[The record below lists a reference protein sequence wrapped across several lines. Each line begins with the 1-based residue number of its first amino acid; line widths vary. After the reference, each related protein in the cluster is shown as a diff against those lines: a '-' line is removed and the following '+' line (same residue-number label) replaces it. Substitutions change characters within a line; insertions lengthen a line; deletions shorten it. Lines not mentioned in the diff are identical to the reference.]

1 MRAPALRLGGG
12 IPPGREGGMNG
23 GTAPP
28 GKFCWFICGRR
39 GEESEYRPYSYHG
52 K

>member
-1 MRAPALRLGGG
+1 MSAPALRLGGG

-28 GKFCWFICGRR
+28 GKFCWFICVDDERWER
-39 GEESEYRPYSYHG
+39 
-52 K
+52 KKMIV